1 MNKLKFLRDRFNLTQ
16 LDVSMQ
22 SGVNIDTIRKW
33 ESGQNDI
40 RNANV
45 SNVKAVADVFG
56 VSIEELITD
65 DE

>member
-1 MNKLKFLRDRFNLTQ
+1 MNKLKFLRDRFNMTQ
-16 LDVSMQ
+16 LDVSKE

-33 ESGQNDI
+33 ENGMNDI

-56 VSIEELITD
+56 VTIEELITD

>member
-1 MNKLKFLRDRFNLTQ
+1 MSKLKSLRDRFNMTQ

-33 ESGQNDI
+33 ETGINDI

>member
-1 MNKLKFLRDRFNLTQ
+1 MSKLKSLRDRNNLTQ

-33 ESGQNDI
+33 ENGMNNI

-45 SNVKAVADVFG
+45 SNVKAVAEVFG